1 MFLGLYLIENCNCL
15 CILYTN
21 NFLFCFCPPYQFWAL
36 TCKCP
41 NQISQQTSSIII
53 TRNVNVP
60 KFIFTQPLVPDEAV
74 WYNATKYIH
83 RSKCKTSHG
92 RPLSRDRASPWR
104 SLSNVTA
111 QRWTAASG
119 LERLSRKKNIF
130 CCVVIQY
137 TRCWNFN
144 DNMVSHR
151 TKRILRYLGP
161 FLFFVG
167 LAYTALYPERK
178 LLHYTNQ
185 EEKATTL
192 FNSGS
197 VTVKD
202 EIPLASC
209 RVSESFSFL

>member
-1 MFLGLYLIENCNCL
+1 MSMLFL
-15 CILYTN
+15 
-21 NFLFCFCPPYQFWAL
+21 
-36 TCKCP
+36 
-41 NQISQQTSSIII
+41 
-53 TRNVNVP
+53 
-60 KFIFTQPLVPDEAV
+60 FTQPLVIEAV
-74 WYNATKYIH
+74 WYRQNKGANVRRPTTVDLFRGHCQRGCFSPFCAETTAIEAEAAPWTGSFSVVVVSAQNGEQQPLWQRPRKEL
-83 RSKCKTSHG
+83 SKKERRRRRKS
-92 RPLSRDRASPWR
+92 SF
-104 SLSNVTA
+104 NV
-111 QRWTAASG
+111 
-119 LERLSRKKNIF
+119 
-130 CCVVIQY
+130 VVIQY
-137 TRCWNFN
+137 TTRCNYNFCN
-144 DNMVSHR
+144 YNNMVSHR

-209 RVSESFSFL
+209 RVSESFIFL

>member
-1 MFLGLYLIENCNCL
+1 
-15 CILYTN
+15 
-21 NFLFCFCPPYQFWAL
+21 
-36 TCKCP
+36 
-41 NQISQQTSSIII
+41 
-53 TRNVNVP
+53 
-60 KFIFTQPLVPDEAV
+60 
-74 WYNATKYIH
+74 
-83 RSKCKTSHG
+83 
-92 RPLSRDRASPWR
+92 
-104 SLSNVTA
+104 
-111 QRWTAASG
+111 
-119 LERLSRKKNIF
+119 
-130 CCVVIQY
+130 
-137 TRCWNFN
+137 
-144 DNMVSHR
+144 MVSHR

-209 RVSESFSFL
+209 RVRVNLLFFCKTINQNIDAFHSFNCQLYRL